1 MSYKYE
7 TVIDDGKVN
16 RNGRVYS
23 DELLAK
29 YNEAC
34 PKEIRYKGEV
44 VGHMEHVCRDGE
56 RLVAAMVLDKPISP
70 VSMGIRGVAEVSD
83 DGTCNALNIES
94 IDFVRAQEA

>member
-7 TVIDDGKVN
+7 TVIDDGKAN

-29 YNEAC
+29 YNDSC

-56 RLVAAMVLDKPISP
+56 HLVAAMVLDKPISP
-70 VSMGIRGVAEVSD
+70 VSMGIRGIGDVSD
-83 DGTCNALNIES
+83 DGVVNEQSIES
-94 IDFVRAQEA
+94 IDFIQARD

>member
-7 TVIDDGKVN
+7 TVIDDGKAN

-29 YNEAC
+29 YNASC

-56 RLVAAMVLDKPISP
+56 RLVAAMVLDKSIEP
-70 VSMGIRGVAEVSD
+70 VSMGIRGLADVSD
-83 DGTCNALNIES
+83 DGVCNELSIES
-94 IDFVRAQEA
+94 IDFIQARE